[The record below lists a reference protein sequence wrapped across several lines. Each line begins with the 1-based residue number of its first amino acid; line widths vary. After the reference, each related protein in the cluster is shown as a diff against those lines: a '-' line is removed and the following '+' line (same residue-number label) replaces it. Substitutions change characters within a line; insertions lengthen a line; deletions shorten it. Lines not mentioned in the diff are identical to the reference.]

1 MEAAVTWMVVWG
13 IIGAATPGMVGA
25 ILGTA
30 TGALLADSSAPTWTA
45 VAAFIT
51 GWAIAL
57 AWFIFCV
64 VQFINN
70 LTTVISLN

>member
-13 IIGAATPGMVGA
+13 IIGVATPGLVGA

-30 TGALLADSSAPTWTA
+30 TGALLADSSDTTWA
-45 VAAFIT
+45 SVAAFIT
-51 GWAIAL
+51 GWAVAL

-64 VQFINN
+64 IQFINN
-70 LTTVISLN
+70 LTTVIELA